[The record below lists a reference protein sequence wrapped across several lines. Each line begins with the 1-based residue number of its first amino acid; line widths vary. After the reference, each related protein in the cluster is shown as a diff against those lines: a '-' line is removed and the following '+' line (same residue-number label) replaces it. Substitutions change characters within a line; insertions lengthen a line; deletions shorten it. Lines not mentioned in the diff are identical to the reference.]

1 MVAAT
6 IMPLASDSASSIG
19 VLLFCFRFRPFAQ
32 VAVCLFRQS
41 PTGQHVAPRVQVRGG
56 RISLGLAEHDDDRV
70 RTDFLNELGTDSLH
84 GSLLVGVTH
93 ARPR

>member
-6 IMPLASDSASSIG
+6 IMPLASESASSIG
-19 VLLFCFRFRPFAQ
+19 VFLFCFRFRPFAQ

-56 RISLGLAEHDDDRV
+56 LVPLRLAEHNNHGV
-70 RTDFLNELGTDSLH
+70 GPDFFDELGTDSLH